1 MANPYDKFL
10 NTESITEGSAPNN
23 PYDQY
28 LPAGDRNQSLFS
40 TSTEDPPVDYTKPL
54 ELPEEKNPYLKFVD
68 TGEFNTG
75 TDEDVALSKKVG
87 NAFYLGFID
96 TARGVNQMSGG
107 DLFGAS
113 SLEELREQQKNY
125 MKTLMAL
132 VDI

>member
-10 NTESITEGSAPNN
+10 NTGNITNDNTISN

-28 LPAGDRNQSLFS
+28 LNSGDRNQSLFS

-54 ELPEEKNPYLKFVD
+54 ELPEEKNPYFKFVN
-68 TGEFNTG
+68 TGEFGTG

-107 DLFGAS
+107 NLLGAS
-113 SLEELREQQKNY
+113 SLEELREQQK
-125 MKTLMAL
+125 K
-132 VDI
+132 II